1 MAFLVA
7 LAFWLSAFFHEAFA
21 DQQACLD
28 SIEVLDDYV
37 TDAEAEDLSA
47 SLLEGSSGNLDMTTP
62 TAEGDVAASGNV
74 GIVFLADSPDA
85 DVAGSMVFTQ
95 ADADSKEIVKSV
107 EAQPLRFV
115 SWDPRLC
122 RGEAAEV
129 VNAQVV
135 GPLVLAQK
143 GGLQWDYGGG
153 YYGGQY
159 YGKGGQYYGGDGKYY
174 GGGGKYGGGGQYYS
188 YSYGKKKLR
197 RPRPPQR
204 PPQPRK
210 RQQPPRKSTVIVA
223 GMII

>member
-1 MAFLVA
+1 MALLVA
-7 LAFWLSAFFHEAFA
+7 LAFGLCAFFPGASA
-21 DQQACLD
+21 DRGSCLD
-28 SIEVLDDYV
+28 SIEVVDDYL
-37 TDAEAEDLSA
+37 TDAEVKDLSA
-47 SLLEGSSGNLDMTTP
+47 NLLAGPSRDTDMTSSNE
-62 TAEGDVAASGNV
+62 EGAAASRKV

-85 DVAGSMVFTQ
+85 HVAGSMIFMQ
-95 ADADSKEIVKSV
+95 AGADGKDVVKSV